1 MNWGLGLE
9 PLLHG
14 TRANCN
20 LLLTSVSVACSPQ
33 VDMKLEIQRVNQ
45 KINKIEELMTTFLE
59 QVTKHGVAATPALRG
74 PAPPASG
81 QVGCETV
88 KTLPRPTW
96 ICSSFHFKDL
106 TIWIRLLKKGQ
117 SYQLVSYHSLSF
129 WTVMKCDRIIK
140 IQINSM
146 FNIGDFWLWLPC
158 VASILCMETSAV

>member
-20 LLLTSVSVACSPQ
+20 LLLTSVSVTCSPQ

-81 QVGCETV
+81 QVRCETV

-106 TIWIRLLKKGQ
+106 TIWIRLVKKGQ

-140 IQINSM
+140 IQIISM